1 MERDDG
7 SERCTA
13 RWMQKVYR
21 EWQIDDYWLWKLWN
35 MQVPPKVKNFCWQLA
50 SQFLPTRDALNS
62 KHVACALQCNMCHN
76 HDETALHLFANY
88 RETTIMWN
96 SLGLPINQHCNDNI
110 SDWFFLNIS
119 SLKED
124 CLCKFAMA
132 CWGLWC
138 SRNDSVWKGV
148 PYEMHAML
156 YAAMSL
162 WSNWKLVNGVD
173 DPCEN
178 DSAGKKK
185 EVIGRLVTL
194 NPTKRERYYLR
205 FLLMNVRT
213 PKSFDHI
220 KTTSGHQVVTFRE
233 AAENLGILSGDHIVM
248 MKCLD
253 EAVSYQTSRKW
264 IALAIASS
272 GIAASILPGGRIAS
286 MANHRAIESI
296 DTTLRDI
303 MDTD

>member
-62 KHVACALQCNMCHN
+62 KHVACALQCHMCHN

-96 SLGLPINQHCNDNI
+96 SLGLPINQHCNGNI

-178 DSAGKKK
+178 DSVVMDQWTAPHH
-185 EVIGRLVTL
+185 GRLKL
-194 NPTKRERYYLR
+194 NSDIAMMPNSSIMGMGWIIRDDEGR
-205 FLLMNVRT
+205 F
-213 PKSFDHI
+213 
-220 KTTSGHQVVTFRE
+220 
-233 AAENLGILSGDHIVM
+233 
-248 MKCLD
+248 
-253 EAVSYQTSRKW
+253 
-264 IALAIASS
+264 
-272 GIAASILPGGRIAS
+272 IAAKGMTCVG
-286 MANHRAIESI
+286 
-296 DTTLRDI
+296 TFTLRPKQ
-303 MDTD
+303 